1 MRFYNSFVCD
11 KCQFKCNFVSQWNDH
26 INSKR
31 HTGEKR
37 KERCDKILSN
47 CELCNYIPTKTT
59 NMKLHYLN
67 KHATKDER
75 KNEFTFYCEI
85 CDFGCFVEILFSRHL
100 ETKKH
105 ICN

>member
-1 MRFYNSFVCD
+1 MEHLKFECN
-11 KCQFKCNFVSQWNDH
+11 KCKFKCNFVSQWNDH

-47 CELCNYIPTKTT
+47 CELCNYIPTKAT

-67 KHATKDER
+67 KHATTEER
-75 KNEFTFYCEI
+75 KNEFTFYCDK

>member
-1 MRFYNSFVCD
+1 MEHPKFECN
-11 KCQFKCNFVSQWNDH
+11 KCQFKCNFISQWNDH

-67 KHATKDER
+67 KK
-75 KNEFTFYCEI
+75 
-85 CDFGCFVEILFSRHL
+85 V
-100 ETKKH
+100 
-105 ICN
+105 